1 MDLIKS
7 DKQMVDALKLLF
19 AKRLDNKEVNS
30 TSNESCIKEADWAA
44 LR

>member
-7 DKQMVDALKLLF
+7 DKQISQLVDA
-19 AKRLDNKEVNS
+19 AS
-30 TSNESCIKEADWAA
+30 YSHSNESCIKEADYKE